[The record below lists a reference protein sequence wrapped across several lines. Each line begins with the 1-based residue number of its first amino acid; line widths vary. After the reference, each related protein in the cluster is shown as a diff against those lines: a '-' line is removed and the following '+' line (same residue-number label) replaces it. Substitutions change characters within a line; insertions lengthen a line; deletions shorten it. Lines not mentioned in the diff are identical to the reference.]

1 MYSRRFIPRCAY
13 EDHGG
18 GGQEHREVRQP
29 NEDTFVPARKANHQT
44 QRDRQSVA
52 GHYKNENCTHPLPFS
67 QRPFYRA
74 TTRALDMGALGSA
87 EPIRTEILSGLKSAT
102 CGEQIVL
109 SQTAVSG
116 CYKGSF
122 VIPCI
127 SSLLAA
133 VRIFFLSRTDMA
145 LKSSPCDSNS
155 PSLNGNALGPR

>member
-1 MYSRRFIPRCAY
+1 LRIAVKL
-13 EDHGG
+13 D
-18 GGQEHREVRQP
+18 GGQAFAGTAGARL
-29 NEDTFVPARKANHQT
+29 FVAG
-44 QRDRQSVA
+44 QRDRAGPSIHQEADYGEPWIPLSGGLYVA
-52 GHYKNENCTHPLPFS
+52 
-67 QRPFYRA
+67 
-74 TTRALDMGALGSA
+74 
-87 EPIRTEILSGLKSAT
+87 EILSGLKSAS